1 MGEWQA
7 KQDAAKAAKEARWG
21 ANAGAETRARI
32 QVQKQQRYWT
42 YRTDQWNHRVARRRL
57 AGKYNKDGTL
67 NKEWQAKQDAAK
79 AAKEARWGANAGAET
94 RARIQV
100 QKQQRD
106 NLRNQ
111 GLLSRT
117 NHRVARR
124 RLGVSR
130 RTKCPECNGNGH
142 KTDVPAAKCW
152 RCNGTGEVTIHRRLI
167 RLWSQCRACDGSG
180 YTKEWSQRFKFYVNT
195 ECKSCNGIGEVQNH
209 RRLAVDTKEW
219 TECTECDG
227 RGYIKEWT
235 RGYMSNRECTKC
247 NGDGG
252 SMETPV
258 PAEVQEAMQRFYRE
272 NGRKMPTREL
282 SEACRISTQRA
293 FNYLKKFKPINA

>member
-1 MGEWQA
+1 MG
-7 KQDAAKAAKEARWG
+7 G

-32 QVQKQQRYWT
+32 QVQKQQRDNLRNQGLLS
-42 YRTDQWNHRVARRRL
+42 RTNHRVARRRL

-117 NHRVARR
+117 NHRLSRR

-152 RCNGTGEVTIHRRLI
+152 RCNGTG
-167 RLWSQCRACDGSG
+167 WS
-180 YTKEWSQRFKFYVNT
+180 
-195 ECKSCNGIGEVQNH
+195 
-209 RRLAVDTKEW
+209 
-219 TECTECDG
+219 
-227 RGYIKEWT
+227 
-235 RGYMSNRECTKC
+235 
-247 NGDGG
+247 
-252 SMETPV
+252 
-258 PAEVQEAMQRFYRE
+258 PAA
-272 NGRKMPTREL
+272 G
-282 SEACRISTQRA
+282 
-293 FNYLKKFKPINA
+293 